1 MATSKKSTGKKSKNQ
16 TSSQAATPANRSARQ
31 ANAKARKTQDT
42 SGHGYEQPLAN
53 YDPTTQSWK
62 MCQVTSLWEE
72 PKSLER
78 LPKSGMTRNGVLYQQ
93 PDWVPI
99 ILEKESSSW
108 PTPTASD
115 HIERKSTQ
123 QTPNSRHSLNLPDA
137 VKRWPT
143 PTAAGDVSNAK
154 GKFKNPTLGDAVR
167 MWPTPTTQE
176 IEHSDAIWNQHN
188 RRVSSTGS
196 THSMNLADAVKRWP
210 TPTVDDASNVNPK
223 PNRFRGLV
231 AAVNETVALWPTPR
245 AALGDARNHKVW
257 ERSSDKP
264 QNLEN
269 VVATREPSAVGGKL
283 NPTWVEWLMGFPTGW
298 TDLED

>member
-1 MATSKKSTGKKSKNQ
+1 MATSKKSTGKKSKNP
-16 TSSQAATPANRSARQ
+16 TSSQAATLANRFRKQ

-42 SGHGYEQPLAN
+42 SGPGYEKPLAN
-53 YDPTTQSWK
+53 YDLTTQSWK
-62 MCQVTSLWEE
+62 MCQVISLWEE

-99 ILEKESSSW
+99 ISEKELSSW

-123 QTPNSRHSLNLPDA
+123 QTHNSRHSLNLQDA

-143 PTAAGDVSNAK
+143 PT
-154 GKFKNPTLGDAVR
+154 
-167 MWPTPTTQE
+167 TQE
-176 IEHSDAIWNQHN
+176 VEHPNAVWNQN
-188 RRVSSTGS
+188 LRRVSSSGT
-196 THSMNLADAVKRWP
+196 THSMGLADA
-210 TPTVDDASNVNPK
+210 AQMSS
-223 PNRFRGLV
+223 PN
-231 AAVNETVALWPTPR
+231 
-245 AALGDARNHKVW
+245 
-257 ERSSDKP
+257 
-264 QNLEN
+264 
-269 VVATREPSAVGGKL
+269 GGKL

>member
-1 MATSKKSTGKKSKNQ
+1 MATSKKSTGKKSKDP
-16 TSSQAATPANRSARQ
+16 TLLQAVTPANRSRKQ

-42 SGHGYEQPLAN
+42 SGLGYEKPLAN

-62 MCQVTSLWEE
+62 MCQVISLWEE

-99 ILEKESSSW
+99 ISEKESSSW

-123 QTPNSRHSLNLPDA
+123 QTHNSRHSLNLQDA

-143 PTAAGDVSNAK
+143 PTAVTRPMEGNVRMLRAKVVAGEMTEAEATAML
-154 GKFKNPTLGDAVR
+154 GKSVWEAQGKIPA
-167 MWPTPTTQE
+167 MWPTPSAN
-176 IEHSDAIWNQHN
+176 EHKY
-188 RRVSSTGS
+188 RLKGSSQAS
-196 THSMNLADAVKRWP
+196 KNL
-210 TPTVDDASNVNPK
+210 N
-223 PNRFRGLV
+223 
-231 AAVNETVALWPTPR
+231 AL
-245 AALGDARNHKVW
+245 H
-257 ERSSDKP
+257 
-264 QNLEN
+264 
-269 VVATREPSAVGGKL
+269 GGKL

>member
-1 MATSKKSTGKKSKNQ
+1 MATSKKSIGKKSKDP
-16 TSSQAATPANRSARQ
+16 TSSQAATPANRSRKQ

-42 SGHGYEQPLAN
+42 CGHGYEKPLAN

-62 MCQVTSLWEE
+62 MCQDISLWEE
-72 PKSLER
+72 LRSLER

-99 ILEKESSSW
+99 ISEKELSSW

-123 QTPNSRHSLNLPDA
+123 QTENSRHSLNLPAA

-143 PTAAGDVSNAK
+143 PTAVTRPMEGNVRMLRAKIIAGEMTEAEATAML
-154 GKFKNPTLGDAVR
+154 GKSVWEAQGKIPA

-176 IEHSDAIWNQHN
+176 VEHPNAVWNEN
-188 RRVSSTGS
+188 MRRVSSSGT
-196 THSMNLADAVKRWP
+196 THSMGLADAARMWP
-210 TPTVDDASNVNPK
+210 TPTVSDSKNVNPK
-223 PNRFRGLV
+223 PNRFHGLV
-231 AAVNETVALWPTPR
+231 AEVNQTT
-245 AALGDARNHKVW
+245 
-257 ERSSDKP
+257 
-264 QNLEN
+264 Q
-269 VVATREPSAVGGKL
+269 TTGKL

>member
-1 MATSKKSTGKKSKNQ
+1 MATSKKSIGKKSNGQ
-16 TSSQAATPANRSARQ
+16 QSSQAATRANRSAKQ

-99 ILEKESSSW
+99 ISEKESSSW
-108 PTPTASD
+108 PTPT
-115 HIERKSTQ
+115 
-123 QTPNSRHSLNLPDA
+123 
-137 VKRWPT
+137 
-143 PTAAGDVSNAK
+143 
-154 GKFKNPTLGDAVR
+154 
-167 MWPTPTTQE
+167 TQE
-176 IEHSDAIWNQHN
+176 TEHPDAIWNEQN

-210 TPTVDDASNVNPK
+210 TPTANSWGSAGHRQMLQRHVESGVITPK
-223 PNRFRGLV
+223 
-231 AAVNETVALWPTPR
+231 
-245 AALGDARNHKVW
+245 
-257 ERSSDKP
+257 DKLAMTSG
-264 QNLEN
+264 N
-269 VVATREPSAVGGKL
+269 GGKL
-283 NPTWVEWLMGFPTGW
+283 NPTWVEWLMGFATGW

>member
-1 MATSKKSTGKKSKNQ
+1 MATSKKLTGKKSKGQ

-31 ANAKARKTQDT
+31 ANAKARKTRDT

-62 MCQVTSLWEE
+62 MCQGTSLWEE

-99 ILEKESSSW
+99 ISEKESSSW
-108 PTPTASD
+108 PTPTAVTRPM
-115 HIERKSTQ
+115 EGNVRKF
-123 QTPNSRHSLNLPDA
+123 RALVDA
-137 VKRWPT
+137 GQMT
-143 PTAAGDVSNAK
+143 ETEANAIL
-154 GKFKNPTLGDAVR
+154 GKSVWEAQGKVPAL
-167 MWPTPTTQE
+167 WPTPTTQE
-176 IEHSDAIWNQHN
+176 TEHPDAIWNQHN

-210 TPTVDDASNVNPK
+210 TPTAAGDVSNAKGKFANPTLG
-223 PNRFRGLV
+223 N
-231 AAVNETVALWPTPR
+231 AVRMWPTPR
-245 AALGDARNHKVW
+245 AAQAQTRNHTIYVR
-257 ERSSDKP
+257 ESGKP

-269 VVATREPSAVGGKL
+269 QIAQREPQAIGGKL

>member
-1 MATSKKSTGKKSKNQ
+1 MATSKKSTGKKLKGQ
-16 TSSQAATPANRSARQ
+16 TSSQAATPANRSAKQ
-31 ANAKARKTQDT
+31 ANAKARKTRDT
-42 SGHGYEQPLAN
+42 FGHGYEQPLAN

-62 MCQVTSLWEE
+62 MCLGTSLWEE

-99 ILEKESSSW
+99 ISEKESSSW

-123 QTPNSRHSLNLPDA
+123 QTPNSRHSLNLVDA

-143 PTAAGDVSNAK
+143 PRASK
-154 GKFKNPTLGDAVR
+154 GMADKMETSLARVQREKYRSRLEESVAMNGSPT
-167 MWPTPTTQE
+167 
-176 IEHSDAIWNQHN
+176 
-188 RRVSSTGS
+188 
-196 THSMNLADAVKRWP
+196 
-210 TPTVDDASNVNPK
+210 
-223 PNRFRGLV
+223 
-231 AAVNETVALWPTPR
+231 
-245 AALGDARNHKVW
+245 
-257 ERSSDKP
+257 
-264 QNLEN
+264 
-269 VVATREPSAVGGKL
+269 GKL

>member
-1 MATSKKSTGKKSKNQ
+1 MATSKKSTGKKSKGQ
-16 TSSQAATPANRSARQ
+16 TSSQAVTPANRSAKQ
-31 ANAKARKTQDT
+31 ANAKARKTRDT

-99 ILEKESSSW
+99 ISEKESSSW
-108 PTPTASD
+108 PTPTATD

-143 PTAAGDVSNAK
+143 PT
-154 GKFKNPTLGDAVR
+154 
-167 MWPTPTTQE
+167 TQE
-176 IEHSDAIWNQHN
+176 TEHPDAIWNQHN
-188 RRVSSTGS
+188 RRISSTGS

-210 TPTVDDASNVNPK
+210 TPTVNDSKNVKPK
-223 PNRFRGLV
+223 ANRFHGLV
-231 AAVNETVALWPTPR
+231 AQINKTTP
-245 AALGDARNHKVW
+245 N
-257 ERSSDKP
+257 
-264 QNLEN
+264 
-269 VVATREPSAVGGKL
+269 GGKL

>member
-31 ANAKARKTQDT
+31 ANAKAHKTRDT
-42 SGHGYEQPLAN
+42 FGHGYEQPLAN

-99 ILEKESSSW
+99 ISEKESSSW

-137 VKRWPT
+137 VRRWPT

-154 GKFKNPTLGDAVR
+154 GKFANPTLGDAVR
-167 MWPTPTTQE
+167 MWPTPRASKGMADKMET
-176 IEHSDAIWNQHN
+176 SLA
-188 RRVSSTGS
+188 RVQKEKYRSRLEESVAMNGS
-196 THSMNLADAVKRWP
+196 P
-210 TPTVDDASNVNPK
+210 T
-223 PNRFRGLV
+223 
-231 AAVNETVALWPTPR
+231 
-245 AALGDARNHKVW
+245 
-257 ERSSDKP
+257 
-264 QNLEN
+264 
-269 VVATREPSAVGGKL
+269 GKL

-298 TDLED
+298 TNLED